1 MNNNFKEEV
10 VLEANHDIKQLF
22 IRMAQKLACA
32 KGELAMMK
40 LSDYQTYSKIR
51 DYLDD
56 CQELMALHLDVAPI
70 RLIKGDL
77 PN

>member
-1 MNNNFKEEV
+1 
-10 VLEANHDIKQLF
+10 
-22 IRMAQKLACA
+22 MAQKLACA

>member
-1 MNNNFKEEV
+1 MGLIMEDNN
-10 VLEANHDIKQLF
+10 DIKKLF
-22 IRMAQKLACA
+22 VRMAQKLACA
-32 KGELAMMK
+32 KGELAMLK

-70 RLIKGDL
+70 RLIKGNLID
-77 PN
+77 

>member
-1 MNNNFKEEV
+1 MEDESKD
-10 VLEANHDIKQLF
+10 DIKKLF

-32 KGELAMMK
+32 KGELAMLK
-40 LSDYQTYSKIR
+40 VSDYKTYSKIR

-70 RLIKGDL
+70 RLIKGNLVD
-77 PN
+77 

>member
-1 MNNNFKEEV
+1 
-10 VLEANHDIKQLF
+10 LEANHDIKQLF

>member
-1 MNNNFKEEV
+1 MEDNN
-10 VLEANHDIKQLF
+10 DIKKLF
-22 IRMAQKLACA
+22 VRMAQKLACA
-32 KGELAMMK
+32 KGELAMLK

-70 RLIKGDL
+70 RLIKGNLID
-77 PN
+77 

>member
-1 MNNNFKEEV
+1 MEDESK
-10 VLEANHDIKQLF
+10 DIKQLF

-32 KGELAMMK
+32 KGELAMLK

-56 CQELMALHLDVAPI
+56 CQELMASHLDVAPI
-70 RLIKGDL
+70 RLIRGNLIDQ
-77 PN
+77 

>member
-1 MNNNFKEEV
+1 MEDESK
-10 VLEANHDIKQLF
+10 DIKQLF

-32 KGELAMMK
+32 KGELAMLK

-70 RLIKGDL
+70 RLIKGNLID
-77 PN
+77 